1 MTKLSCERCSFAA
14 PMCSLHAGADLPRP
28 NRNQQCASRALMRS
42 KRPPK
47 CLLHLPDLAGVQT
60 CKWHQAGIPSITQ
73 IEPSLKS
80 P

>member
-28 NRNQQCASRALMRS
+28 DRSHQRGNRALMRS
-42 KRPPK
+42 ERPPK
-47 CLLHLPDLAGVQT
+47 CLLHSPDLAGVQT
-60 CKWHQAGIPSITQ
+60 SRRHQAGIPPTIEIAASI
-73 IEPSLKS
+73 KS